1 MDRFVAGSV
10 VSDETGASLK
20 LATIYN
26 VFYNRTDH
34 VHRLPLN
41 QWGILFASSLDRVH
55 PGWRQRQARKGL
67 YPFALKGLYGPE
79 ITGKEMGMR
88 PYQHA
93 TEDIKKTEADLI
105 GFCVQL
111 THTINGSIKALS
123 SVPDEVDWAKRKA
136 RLLLTTSDFV
146 SPPVEEVRSYIRT
159 QFMNDFASKE
169 IPTDF
174 DVPPKYPPIDVQVAG
189 EAVHPPGSGA

>member
-1 MDRFVAGSV
+1 
-10 VSDETGASLK
+10 
-20 LATIYN
+20 
-26 VFYNRTDH
+26 
-34 VHRLPLN
+34 
-41 QWGILFASSLDRVH
+41 
-55 PGWRQRQARKGL
+55 
-67 YPFALKGLYGPE
+67 
-79 ITGKEMGMR
+79 MR
-88 PYQHA
+88 PYQHV